1 MIRHLPDPP
10 LNKYWVTGN
19 YLFDYRDR
27 KFQIGSMLQTI
38 LIGDRKSDLPLVAYF
53 KFDTEALGRFTG
65 QIGVILFDFTNRL
78 H

>member
-1 MIRHLPDPP
+1 MIRHLPDSP

-65 QIGVILFDFTNRL
+65 QIGVILFHFAI
-78 H
+78 